1 MTLRLEGRAIGC
13 IGWCARGRSDRPG
26 SEDRA
31 HGCARAHCCGQA
43 GAEAR
48 ESAGARA
55 SVFAGAFA
63 WGGRGLVARAR
74 VRVSAR
80 ACVRA
85 RMLEGAGSQGFGA
98 PLAEGCASASGSGFG
113 MAWPCCKIS
122 SAVSRRSLN
131 LRVKL
136 HSRSL
141 LSTTFPQE
149 EFLERHLACISETM
163 GSAYFALSLQLN
175 ITARRLCA
183 IALGRV
189 WLGPA
194 GPPEIPR
201 TKVTCP

>member
-1 MTLRLEGRAIGC
+1 MKLRLEGRAIGC

-31 HGCARAHCCGQA
+31 RGRARAHCCGQA

-74 VRVSAR
+74 GCGRARVRVCAR
-80 ACVRA
+80 ACLKARA
-85 RMLEGAGSQGFGA
+85 RRGLGLLWRRGARA
-98 PLAEGCASASGSGFG
+98 CR
-113 MAWPCCKIS
+113 
-122 SAVSRRSLN
+122 AVGLGWHGLVVKFPAQSPKSLN

-163 GSAYFALSLQLN
+163 GSAYFALPLQLN
-175 ITARRLCA
+175 ITARRLSA

-189 WLGPA
+189 GLGPA
-194 GPPEIPR
+194 DPAEIPR